1 MYKRIAFFIITLF
14 FFVIIS
20 AVSINAQDA
29 AKVAPNIY
37 KVKFENE
44 RVRVLDVQ
52 SNPGDKS
59 DWHSHPGGPFYVL
72 EGGKMKMTTK
82 DGSSKINELKKG
94 QTGFEDAVTHKSE
107 NVGKTK
113 VHLILVEL
121 KK

>member
-44 RVRVLDVQ
+44 RVRVLDVP

-82 DGSSKINELKKG
+82 DGKSTINELKKG
-94 QTGFEDAVTHKSE
+94 QTGYEDAVTHKTE